1 MKELLTGD
9 HFRSLQ
15 SFPRRRRPFSCMKTA
30 KTQLVESS
38 EEIRRPQTNMGWK
51 KDRGTAGEIKF
62 KTLFINCEMSTST
75 QRTSP
80 NTNVVVAK
88 LKEEPKPQT
97 TLYVK

>member
-1 MKELLTGD
+1 
-9 HFRSLQ
+9 
-15 SFPRRRRPFSCMKTA
+15 
-30 KTQLVESS
+30 
-38 EEIRRPQTNMGWK
+38 MGWK
-51 KDRGTAGEIKF
+51 KGRGTAGEIKF
-62 KTLFINCEMSTST
+62 KTLFINFEMSTST